1 MRVASLDKT
10 NVEAAREAYWMIMY
24 IFLSK
29 YYGIDISESFQKG
42 GTIRNMLKD
51 VEVRNFRFESGF
63 LHRVNGEPG
72 KDKIDLS
79 SFVPVAK
86 QESQTKL
93 EFSQTNNAHNLTN
106 VMRTKSEMGVFSDYP
121 HIYKLRLEGKKDEL
135 LYAMRA
141 TENGEFIISSMKDV
155 FCKYGPNYIGTLQPN
170 MLGTQFELL
179 NHGIKADQMKM
190 LPQGFYPVQKV
201 F

>member
-63 LHRVNGEPG
+63 LHRVNV
-72 KDKIDLS
+72 S
-79 SFVPVAK
+79 
-86 QESQTKL
+86 
-93 EFSQTNNAHNLTN
+93 
-106 VMRTKSEMGVFSDYP
+106 
-121 HIYKLRLEGKKDEL
+121 
-135 LYAMRA
+135 
-141 TENGEFIISSMKDV
+141 
-155 FCKYGPNYIGTLQPN
+155 
-170 MLGTQFELL
+170 
-179 NHGIKADQMKM
+179 
-190 LPQGFYPVQKV
+190 
-201 F
+201 